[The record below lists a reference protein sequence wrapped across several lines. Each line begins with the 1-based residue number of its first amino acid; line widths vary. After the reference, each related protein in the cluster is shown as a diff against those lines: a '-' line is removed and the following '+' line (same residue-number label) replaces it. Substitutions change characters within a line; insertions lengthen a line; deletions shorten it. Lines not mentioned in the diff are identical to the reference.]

1 MGQGN
6 GIWADVWMDVWM
18 DVWGIF
24 GREFALTALTAFG
37 IWHLERERERE
48 REKQGRIY
56 PVL

>member
-48 REKQGRIY
+48 KQGRIY